1 MWRERMKKKFFLL
14 IIIFV
19 SLFYLSKNEK
29 EEINLVIIDSGIN
42 RDLEKE
48 LPKNIIIKHYN
59 SQDNDN
65 NHADLVLQLL
75 LDNLKHIET
84 QKLIIHDIIITD
96 SNRVSVEAL
105 YDSLKVAK
113 NLEPDIINL
122 SLGVSYDD
130 ENIRNIIEDLISDG
144 VTVVAAAGNKF
155 GMTAQYP
162 ARYDNVISVGSL
174 DKKGDISSFSAR
186 KNVDEYR
193 IGEYNLFSGTSF
205 STPIVT
211 AEIIN
216 GFFEN

>member
-1 MWRERMKKKFFLL
+1 MKKKFFLL

>member
-1 MWRERMKKKFFLL
+1 M
-14 IIIFV
+14 
-19 SLFYLSKNEK
+19 
-29 EEINLVIIDSGIN
+29 
-42 RDLEKE
+42 
-48 LPKNIIIKHYN
+48 
-59 SQDNDN
+59 
-65 NHADLVLQLL
+65 